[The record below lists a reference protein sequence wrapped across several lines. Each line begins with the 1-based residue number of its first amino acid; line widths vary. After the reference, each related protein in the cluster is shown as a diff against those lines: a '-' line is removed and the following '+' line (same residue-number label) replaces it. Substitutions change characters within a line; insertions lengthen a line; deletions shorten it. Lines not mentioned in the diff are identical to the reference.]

1 MTIIPNSVK
10 ALYPSAKAAANL
22 RSIEAGLE
30 AYGHET
36 GLLLPHRLAHFLP
49 QLAHES
55 AGFVYDR
62 EIWGDTPAQQR
73 YDVRT
78 DLGNTPERDGDGKK
92 FMGRTGIQI
101 TGKGNV
107 ERFQRWC
114 QSKGLDAPN
123 FLASP
128 DLLNT
133 DPWEGIAP
141 IWYWDEGN
149 PTGKSLN
156 VLADANNIE
165 QITKRIN
172 GGLNGFQDRM
182 AQYVRISLC
191 LAGFS
196 AAGLKTFQVQAKQAG
211 LYTGEIDG
219 DAGPQTRAALHKWL
233 AGMTSTKVTAS
244 PVVETVIEEKPVP
257 VAPAGAGNTLAQRVA
272 AGVATA
278 SPAFSLWGQ
287 LDDLGKYLAV
297 GIGILAVVVMLWRG
311 ELIAARVR
319 KVIRSFGEADA

>member
-1 MTIIPNSVK
+1 MTIIPSSVK
-10 ALYPSAKAAANL
+10 ALYPGAKAAANL

-30 AYGHET
+30 AYGEAA
-36 GLLLPHRLAHFLP
+36 GLLLPHRLAQFLP

-62 EIWGDTPAQQR
+62 EIWGNTPAQQR
-73 YDVRT
+73 YDVRA

-92 FMGRTGIQI
+92 YMGRTGIQL
-101 TGKGNV
+101 TGKGNID
-107 ERFQRWC
+107 RFYRWC
-114 QSKGLDAPN
+114 VRKGLNPPDFVAD
-123 FLASP
+123 P

-133 DPWEGIAP
+133 DPWEGLAP

-172 GGLNGFQDRM
+172 GGLNGFQDRI
-182 AQYVRISLC
+182 AQYVRIGLC
-191 LAGFS
+191 LAGFAPS
-196 AAGLKTFQVQAKQAG
+196 GVQTFQVQAKASG
-211 LYTGEIDG
+211 YYDGELDG

-233 AGMTSTKVTAS
+233 AGLSSTKVTAS
-244 PVVETVIEEKPVP
+244 PVVEERQVP
-257 VAPAGAGNTLAQRVA
+257 VAPAGAGNTMAQRIA

-278 SPAFSLWGQ
+278 SPAFSLWGT